1 MKPCRTKLNV
11 LKTPFVALAALCFA
25 SAAVANASMD
35 EQTSTIP
42 GIEITGTVTGT
53 FEAFSDACNATLS
66 SNGIL
71 AIEQRRTQSIAG
83 LLDSRIPG
91 NTVNGPL
98 LDLTENFSVFERRA
112 LRTRAGTYL
121 HRTSKSALDSDCEVS

>member
-11 LKTPFVALAALCFA
+11 LKIPFVALGALCFA
-25 SAAVANASMD
+25 SAAVANPTMD
-35 EQTSTIP
+35 EQTRTNP
-42 GIEITGTVTGT
+42 GIEITGT
-53 FEAFSDACNATLS
+53 FDAFSDACNATLS
-66 SNGIL
+66 SNGIM

-83 LLDSRIPG
+83 LLDSRMPG
-91 NTVNGPL
+91 NTANGPL
-98 LDLTENFSVFERRA
+98 LDLAENFSVFERRA